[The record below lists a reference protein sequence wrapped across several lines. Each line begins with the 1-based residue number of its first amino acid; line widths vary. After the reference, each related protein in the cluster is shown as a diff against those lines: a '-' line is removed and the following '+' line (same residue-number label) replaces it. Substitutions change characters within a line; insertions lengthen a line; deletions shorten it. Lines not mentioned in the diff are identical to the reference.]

1 MNDEYAKNNEEGIKM
16 ALSALSSNLKK
27 GMKQGLQIWRNR
39 LQEHKKM
46 VLD

>member
-1 MNDEYAKNNEEGIKM
+1 M

-39 LQEHKKM
+39 LK
-46 VLD
+46 